1 MRRGLLAI
9 TVLLCVGVTR
19 TLAAQQ
25 GSKLWAAGVE
35 VQAVDAPGGQTPF
48 VGLTVSRVLGTSGVF
63 GVRLQ
68 ASGAIAGHAQNE
80 LCSGF
85 GVCDQRKLASLMDI
99 TAVATVGSPE
109 NAARGSPLFAFL
121 GLGWYASQWKGG
133 TYTSSQG
140 VVPPTTVSGAGPSG
154 LSSLIGLGVL
164 IPGTGRSLRLE
175 LQASR
180 LESFVDSAGKWN
192 FGAGLH
198 FAW

>member
-1 MRRGLLAI
+1 MRRDLLVIA
-9 TVLLCVGVTR
+9 VLLCVGVGR
-19 TLAAQQ
+19 TLEAQQ

-48 VGLTVSRVLGTSGVF
+48 LGLTVSRVLATSGLF

-68 ASGAIAGHAQNE
+68 ASGAAAGHAQNE
-80 LCSGF
+80 LCRGF
-85 GVCDQRKLASLMDI
+85 GVCDQRKLASLMDVA
-99 TAVATVGSPE
+99 AVATVGSPE
-109 NAARGSPLFAFL
+109 KEASGSPLFAFA

-154 LSSLIGLGVL
+154 LSSLMGLGVL
-164 IPGTGRSLRLE
+164 IPGTSRSLRLE

-180 LESFVDSAGKWN
+180 LESFADSASKWN
-192 FGAGLH
+192 FGVGLH